1 MRYKSVRVIIGAI
14 SALILP
20 VTFLAPPA
28 NSITPLKME
37 QIPSVFKELTSD
49 RTLANPA
56 MVLMDAKTGK
66 VIYSRDANGA
76 RKPAST
82 IKVISAMSI
91 LEFLPPNKTFTTVV
105 YKTDLKN
112 TFQIVGEFDPSM
124 TPSYELAKSDKFIW
138 STNLVNKIRA
148 NSKSRYITIRYYGL
162 TSRTQINM
170 SNDFRRAGYRV
181 TWKPISQE
189 ESTGHLIDPILVA
202 ESPKLE
208 KILRHTLLWSD
219 NFVAEFLARLA
230 AKEAGY
236 PYGKDGVELVFS
248 DVLSRYNIDNPV
260 ITAKDGSGLSSKDRI
275 SAMTLAQALIKIYSD
290 PKFSPLI
297 NGLPIGGVSGTMKS
311 RFLKTAPQGVG
322 LVRAKTGTLR
332 GVVTMA
338 GYIDSG
344 DHEYAFVILADRV
357 GRYHAAEVAARATM
371 DKILGRLTA
380 PLTKTELALTENSA
394 AN

>member
-1 MRYKSVRVIIGAI
+1 MRRKFIPSAIAALLLVVPSAHSV
-14 SALILP
+14 
-20 VTFLAPPA
+20 
-28 NSITPLKME
+28 TPLKME
-37 QIPSVFKELTSD
+37 QIPSVFKVLTSD

-56 MVLMDAKTGK
+56 MVLMDAKTGQ
-66 VIYSRDANGA
+66 VIFTRDANGP

-91 LEFLPPNKTFTTVV
+91 LEFLPPNKTFTTAV

-124 TPSYELAKSDKFIW
+124 TPSYELSKSDKFIW
-138 STNLVNKIRA
+138 STSLVNKIKA
-148 NSKSRYITIRYYGL
+148 NARSRSITIRYHGI

-170 SNDFRRAGYRV
+170 ANDFRRVGYRV
-181 TWKPISQE
+181 TWRPISQE
-189 ESTGHLIDPILVA
+189 ESANHLLNPILIT

-236 PYGKDGVELVFS
+236 PYSEDGVELVFN
-248 DVLSRYNIDNPV
+248 DVLSRYNIENPV

-275 SAMTLAQALIKIYSD
+275 SAMTLGKALLKIYSD
-290 PKFSPLI
+290 PKFIPLI

-311 RFLKTAPQGVG
+311 RFIKTAPQGVG

-338 GYIDSG
+338 GFIDSG
-344 DHEYAFVILADRV
+344 EHEYAFVIFADRV

-371 DKILGRLTA
+371 DKILGKLTY
-380 PLTKTELALTENSA
+380 PLTKSELVVGDSQL

>member
-1 MRYKSVRVIIGAI
+1 MRRKFIPSAIAALLLVVPSAHSV
-14 SALILP
+14 
-20 VTFLAPPA
+20 
-28 NSITPLKME
+28 TPLKME
-37 QIPSVFKELTSD
+37 QIPSVFKVLTSD

-56 MVLMDAKTGK
+56 MVLMDAKTGQ
-66 VIYSRDANGA
+66 VIFTRDANGP

-91 LEFLPPNKTFTTVV
+91 LEFLPPNKTFTTAV

-124 TPSYELAKSDKFIW
+124 TPSYELSKSDKFIW
-138 STNLVNKIRA
+138 STSLVNKIKA
-148 NSKSRYITIRYYGL
+148 NARSRSITIRYHGI

-170 SNDFRRAGYRV
+170 ANDFRRAGYRV
-181 TWKPISQE
+181 TWRPISQE
-189 ESTGHLIDPILVA
+189 ESANHLLDPILIT

-236 PYGKDGVELVFS
+236 PYSEDGVELVFN
-248 DVLSRYNIDNPV
+248 DVLSRYNIENPV

-275 SAMTLAQALIKIYSD
+275 SAMTLGKALLKIYSD
-290 PKFSPLI
+290 PKFTPLI

-311 RFLKTAPQGVG
+311 RFIKTAPQGVG

-338 GYIDSG
+338 GFIDSG
-344 DHEYAFVILADRV
+344 EHEYAFVILADRV

-371 DKILGRLTA
+371 DKILGKLTY
-380 PLTKTELALTENSA
+380 PLTKSELVVGDSQL

>member
-1 MRYKSVRVIIGAI
+1 MRRR
-14 SALILP
+14 
-20 VTFLAPPA
+20 FLASATAALLFLIPSA
-28 NSITPLKME
+28 HSVTPLKMD
-37 QIPSVFKELTSD
+37 QIPSVFKQLTSD

-56 MVLMDAKTGK
+56 MVLMDTKTGK
-66 VIYSRDANGA
+66 IIYSRDANGA

-91 LEFLPPNKTFTTVV
+91 LEFLPPSTTFTTHV
-105 YKTDLKN
+105 YKTDLRN
-112 TFQIVGEFDPSM
+112 TFQIVGDYDPSM
-124 TPSYELAKSDKFIW
+124 TPSYGLSKSDKFVW

-148 NSKSRYITIRYYGL
+148 NSKSRYLTIRHYGL
-162 TSRTQINM
+162 TDRSKINM
-170 SNDFRRAGYRV
+170 NNDFRRAGYNV
-181 TWKPISQE
+181 TWRAISKAAASE
-189 ESTGHLIDPILVA
+189 HITDSILTA
-202 ESPKLE
+202 KSPDLE

-219 NFVAEFLARLA
+219 NFVAEYLARLA
-230 AKEAGY
+230 ANEAGY
-236 PYGKDGVELVFS
+236 PNNKDGVELVFT
-248 DVLSRYNIDNPV
+248 DVLSRYNIENPV

-275 SAMTLAQALIKIYSD
+275 SAMTLCQALLKIYGD
-290 PKFSPLI
+290 PKFESLI
-297 NGLPIGGVSGTMKS
+297 KGLPVGGVSGTMKS

-344 DHEYAFVILADRV
+344 EHEYAFVILADRV

-380 PLTKTELALTENSA
+380 PLLKSELSLNGTQDSNLVNS
-394 AN
+394 

>member
-1 MRYKSVRVIIGAI
+1 MRRKFIPSAIAALLLVVPSAHSV
-14 SALILP
+14 
-20 VTFLAPPA
+20 
-28 NSITPLKME
+28 TPLKME
-37 QIPSVFKELTSD
+37 QIPSVFKVLTSD

-56 MVLMDAKTGK
+56 MVLMDAKTGQ
-66 VIYSRDANGA
+66 VIFTRDANGP

-91 LEFLPPNKTFTTVV
+91 LEFLPPNKTFTTAV

-124 TPSYELAKSDKFIW
+124 TPSYELSKSDKFIW
-138 STNLVNKIRA
+138 STSLVNKIKA
-148 NSKSRYITIRYYGL
+148 NARSRSITIRYHGI

-170 SNDFRRAGYRV
+170 ANDFRRVGYRV
-181 TWKPISQE
+181 TWRPISQE
-189 ESTGHLIDPILVA
+189 ESANHLLDPILIT

-236 PYGKDGVELVFS
+236 PYSEDGVELVFN
-248 DVLSRYNIDNPV
+248 DVLSRYNIENPV

-275 SAMTLAQALIKIYSD
+275 SAMTLGKALLKIYSD
-290 PKFSPLI
+290 PKFIPLI

-311 RFLKTAPQGVG
+311 RFIKTAPQGVG

-338 GYIDSG
+338 GFIDSG
-344 DHEYAFVILADRV
+344 EHEYAFVILADRV

-371 DKILGRLTA
+371 DKILGKLTY
-380 PLTKTELALTENSA
+380 PLTKSELVVGDSQL

>member
-1 MRYKSVRVIIGAI
+1 MRRKFIPSAIAALLLVVPSAHSV
-14 SALILP
+14 
-20 VTFLAPPA
+20 
-28 NSITPLKME
+28 TPLKME
-37 QIPSVFKELTSD
+37 QIPSVFKVLTSD

-56 MVLMDAKTGK
+56 MVLMDAKTGQ
-66 VIYSRDANGA
+66 VIFTRDANGP

-91 LEFLPPNKTFTTVV
+91 LEFLPPNKTFTTAV
-105 YKTDLKN
+105 YKTDLKD

-124 TPSYELAKSDKFIW
+124 TPSYELSKSDKFIW
-138 STNLVNKIRA
+138 STSLVNKIKA
-148 NSKSRYITIRYYGL
+148 NARSRSITIRYHGI

-170 SNDFRRAGYRV
+170 ANDFRRVGYRV
-181 TWKPISQE
+181 TWRPISQE
-189 ESTGHLIDPILVA
+189 ESANHLLDPILIT

-236 PYGKDGVELVFS
+236 PYSEDGVELVFN
-248 DVLSRYNIDNPV
+248 DVLSRYNIENPV

-275 SAMTLAQALIKIYSD
+275 SAMTLGKALLKIYSD
-290 PKFSPLI
+290 PKFIPLI

-311 RFLKTAPQGVG
+311 RFIKTAPQGVG

-338 GYIDSG
+338 GFIDSG
-344 DHEYAFVILADRV
+344 EYEYAFVILADRV

-371 DKILGRLTA
+371 DKILGKLTY
-380 PLTKTELALTENSA
+380 PLTKSELVVGDSQL

>member
-1 MRYKSVRVIIGAI
+1 MRRKFIPSAIAALLLVVPSAHSV
-14 SALILP
+14 
-20 VTFLAPPA
+20 
-28 NSITPLKME
+28 TPLKME
-37 QIPSVFKELTSD
+37 QIPSVFKVLTSD

-56 MVLMDAKTGK
+56 MVLMDAKTGQ
-66 VIYSRDANGA
+66 VIFTRDANGP

-91 LEFLPPNKTFTTVV
+91 LEFLPPNKTFTTAV

-124 TPSYELAKSDKFIW
+124 TPSYELSKSDKFIW
-138 STNLVNKIRA
+138 STSLVNKIKA
-148 NSKSRYITIRYYGL
+148 NARSRSITIRYHGI

-170 SNDFRRAGYRV
+170 ANDFRRVGYRV
-181 TWKPISQE
+181 TWRPISQE
-189 ESTGHLIDPILVA
+189 ESANHLLNPILIT

-236 PYGKDGVELVFS
+236 PYSEDGVELVFN
-248 DVLSRYNIDNPV
+248 DVLSRYNIENPV

-275 SAMTLAQALIKIYSD
+275 SAMTLGKALLKIYSD
-290 PKFSPLI
+290 PKFTTLI

-311 RFLKTAPQGVG
+311 RFIKTAPQGVG

-338 GYIDSG
+338 GFIDSG
-344 DHEYAFVILADRV
+344 EHEYAFVIFADRV

-371 DKILGRLTA
+371 DKILGKLTY
-380 PLTKTELALTENSA
+380 PLTKSELVVGDSQL

>member
-1 MRYKSVRVIIGAI
+1 MRRKFIPSAIAALLLVVPSAHSV
-14 SALILP
+14 
-20 VTFLAPPA
+20 
-28 NSITPLKME
+28 TPLKME
-37 QIPSVFKELTSD
+37 QIPSVFKVLTSD

-56 MVLMDAKTGK
+56 MVLMDAKTGQ
-66 VIYSRDANGA
+66 VIFTRDANGP

-91 LEFLPPNKTFTTVV
+91 LEFLPPNKTFTTAV

-124 TPSYELAKSDKFIW
+124 TPSYELSKSDKFIW
-138 STNLVNKIRA
+138 STSLVNKIKA
-148 NSKSRYITIRYYGL
+148 NARSRSITIRYHGI

-170 SNDFRRAGYRV
+170 ANDFRRVGYRV
-181 TWKPISQE
+181 TWRPISQE
-189 ESTGHLIDPILVA
+189 ESANHLLDPILIT

-236 PYGKDGVELVFS
+236 PYSKDGVELVFN
-248 DVLSRYNIDNPV
+248 DVLSRYNIENPV

-275 SAMTLAQALIKIYSD
+275 SAMTLAQALIKIYAD

-297 NGLPIGGVSGTMKS
+297 KGLPIGGVSGTMKS

-338 GYIDSG
+338 GFIDSG
-344 DHEYAFVILADRV
+344 EHEYAFVILADRV

-371 DKILGRLTA
+371 DKILGKLTY
-380 PLTKTELALTENSA
+380 PLTKSELVVGDSQL